1 MLSSSVR
8 RGSDI
13 TGFIVGLFL
22 GAVAT
27 ALGLVLAGSLIRAP
41 LTPLV
46 ASVIV
51 AVAAFVL
58 LLREF
63 GVVSFRLIQNAR
75 LVPQFVT
82 TIPFWGPMQFGM
94 EMGTGMRTYSPTGLP
109 HIMAVAIVFLASWPE
124 ALAAGAGFALAR
136 AVMMLSFTATREKAE
151 ADSAFYT
158 DLPRLTQVFAVLFVP
173 LFVLLVVA

>member
-13 TGFIVGLFL
+13 SGFIVGLFL
-22 GAVAT
+22 GAMAT
-27 ALGLVLAGSLIRAP
+27 ALGLVLAGSLIRVP
-41 LTPLV
+41 LPPLV
-46 ASVIV
+46 ASSIV
-51 AVAAFVL
+51 AVAALVL

-63 GVVSFRLIQNAR
+63 GVVSFPLIQNAR

-82 TIPFWGPMQFGM
+82 GIPFWGPAQFGM

-109 HIMAVAIVFLASWPE
+109 HIMALAIVFLASWPE

-136 AVMMLSFTATREKAE
+136 AVMVLSFAATREKAE
-151 ADSAFYT
+151 ADTAFYT
-158 DLPRLTQVFAVLFVP
+158 DLPRLTQVFATLFVP
-173 LFVLLVVA
+173 LIVFLVVA